1 MRYAT
6 NTILCTTCLGDIVS
20 LDNGGELRDRFHYC
34 PPNDAVSRKHVV
46 YIVVQSVVLIDF
58 LIDVIHI
65 YIYIHNYICV
75 FPY

>member
-20 LDNGGELRDRFHYC
+20 LDNRGELRDHFIL
-34 PPNDAVSRKHVV
+34 PNDTVSRKHVV

-65 YIYIHNYICV
+65 YICV
-75 FPY
+75 LSLTRKGASY